1 VSGGES
7 EAPAERVDDTNRVAV
22 SGGESEAPAER
33 VDDTNRVAVSGG
45 APAEDTAPAE
55 PQRPLL
61 RIVRGEPSPEELAAL
76 VAVLAARAAGDE
88 PPAPVASAWSSRR
101 AQLRRA
107 VHVGPGEWQ
116 ASGLE
121 KGTRT
126 RAGW

>member
-1 VSGGES
+1 MSGGES

-22 SGGESEAPAER
+22 SGGESEAPAE
-33 VDDTNRVAVSGG
+33 A
-45 APAEDTAPAE
+45 
-55 PQRPLL
+55 QRPLL

-76 VAVLAARAAGDE
+76 VAVLAARSVGDE
-88 PPAPVASAWSSRR
+88 PPPRVASAWSSRR

-107 VHVGPGEWQ
+107 VHVGPGEWR
-116 ASGLE
+116 ASGFE

>member
-1 VSGGES
+1 MSGGES

-22 SGGESEAPAER
+22 SGGESEAP
-33 VDDTNRVAVSGG
+33 S
-45 APAEDTAPAE
+45 E

-61 RIVRGEPSPEELAAL
+61 RVVRGAPSPEELAAL
-76 VAVLAARAAGDE
+76 VAVLAARAAGEE

-107 VHVGPGEWQ
+107 VHVGRGEWQ
-116 ASGLE
+116 ASGFE

-126 RAGW
+126 RVGW